1 MIARLL
7 ALALMLLP
15 AVAAACPACVGQD
28 DRNRNVL
35 VIIGSFM
42 LVPFAVFYV
51 VLRAVRRSLRDDDRT
66 PQ

>member
-28 DRNRNVL
+28 DRNRNIL
-35 VIIGSFM
+35 VVVGTFM
-42 LVPFAVFYV
+42 LVPFGVFYV
-51 VLRAVRRSLRDDDRT
+51 VLRSVRRSLSDDDR
-66 PQ
+66 QQ